1 MAPGDRSGGKARQ
14 VGGGKW
20 KKGMEKKK
28 PKKKEFKNS
37 ISSVLVAG
45 KAWRR
50 RQNTADATE
59 DFIAC
64 NKSENTGNKKR
75 KK

>member
-28 PKKKEFKNS
+28 PKKKDFKNS

-45 KAWRR
+45 KA
-50 RQNTADATE
+50 
-59 DFIAC
+59 
-64 NKSENTGNKKR
+64 
-75 KK
+75 